1 VAVCLS
7 ATAWTILE
15 PGWFKGTKTVY
26 VIAANLTMLPGYLG
40 EPMVDEV
47 HWMLAVEL
55 KFYALVWLLLIRGQL
70 RRIETFLYA
79 WIALFILAAFVDV
92 ARFVRPIVIYSH
104 RVHFAAGGLSI
115 SCTRANGTS
124 YEWSPLRLRS
134 SSMPMRAARRWPD
147 SWMRN
152 G

>member
-1 VAVCLS
+1 MAVCLS

-40 EPMVDEV
+40 E
-47 HWMLAVEL
+47 MLEMEL